1 MGVIENLMVVGAPR
15 EYERLHKEVTEGEL
29 LTETERWR
37 RRIVSADI
45 QEFVDA
51 IDIGPSIIEALQ
63 DGDEMEAGHL
73 LARAFNEYAKR
84 LAIRSL

>member
-1 MGVIENLMVVGAPR
+1 MKPVENLMVVGAAR
-15 EYERLHKEVTEGEL
+15 EYDRLHREVTEGEL
-29 LTETERWR
+29 LTETERWK

-45 QEFVDA
+45 QELVDA

-73 LARAFNEYAKR
+73 LAMAFNEYAKR
-84 LAIRSL
+84 LAVRSL